1 MKKKFIT
8 TILLALSMV
17 LLVACSLSNKTTNEP
32 KNVPSQ
38 TVYHEKLENLENL
51 EQITLVD
58 VVEKL
63 NSGESFIILFA
74 RPTCPYCR
82 IFAPK
87 LYDAVASLEKDNTNI
102 KIYYVNTDEENTDT
116 FKDFAYRNKIKTV
129 PNLSYF
135 AKGVKVDSLEKGSQ
149 STVQE
154 TIDFLN
160 QYKWAVYFYQIDG
173 IIKSIN
179 IKKKVYYV

>member
-1 MKKKFIT
+1 MLLLKYKGLYMKKKFIT
-8 TILLALSMV
+8 TVLLVLSMV
-17 LLVACSLSNKTTNEP
+17 LLTACSISTKTNNDL
-32 KNVPSQ
+32 KDVPSQ
-38 TVYHEKLENLENL
+38 TVYHEKLENIKNLEN
-51 EQITLVD
+51 ITLVD
-58 VVEKL
+58 VIEKL
-63 NSGESFIILFA
+63 NSGDNFVILFA

-82 IFAPK
+82 IFALK
-87 LYDAVASLEKDNTNI
+87 LYDAVSSLENDNTNI

-154 TIDFLN
+154 IINFLN
-160 QYKWAVYFYQIDG
+160 QYK
-173 IIKSIN
+173 
-179 IKKKVYYV
+179 

>member
-8 TILLALSMV
+8 TGLLTLSMV
-17 LLVACSLSNKTTNEP
+17 LLVVCSISTKTANEQ

-51 EQITLVD
+51 ERITLID
-58 VVEKL
+58 VVDKL
-63 NSGESFIILFA
+63 NSGDSFIILFA

-87 LYDAVASLEKDNTNI
+87 LYDAVSSLEKDDTNI
-102 KIYYVNTDEENTDT
+102 KIYYVNTDEERTET
-116 FKDFAYRNKIKTV
+116 FKNFAYKNKIKTV

-135 AKGVKVDSLEKGSQ
+135 VKGVKVDSLEKGSQ
-149 STVQE
+149 STLQE
-154 TIDFLN
+154 IIDFLN
-160 QYKWAVYFYQIDG
+160 QYK
-173 IIKSIN
+173 
-179 IKKKVYYV
+179 